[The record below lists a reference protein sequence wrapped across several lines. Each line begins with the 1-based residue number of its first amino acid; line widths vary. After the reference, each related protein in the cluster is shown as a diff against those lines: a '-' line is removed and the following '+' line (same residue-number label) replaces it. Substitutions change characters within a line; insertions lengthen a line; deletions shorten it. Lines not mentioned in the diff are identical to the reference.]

1 MESTGPLYEGNTMSV
16 SGTLVK
22 RDYEI
27 NSNNKGTVYILQ
39 LDTPVVKSLY
49 SDYLGYNGEAELI
62 SEMQIGFENQE
73 DEQRYLN
80 QDIMVTGSVM
90 FGTTGHHLTKALLMD
105 AYAFA

>member
-1 MESTGPLYEGNTMSV
+1 MSV

-49 SDYLGYNGEAELI
+49 SDYLGYNGQSLFLKCKLGLKIRRMNSDI
-62 SEMQIGFENQE
+62 SIRISWLRAASCL
-73 DEQRYLN
+73 EQ
-80 QDIMVTGSVM
+80 QVII
-90 FGTTGHHLTKALLMD
+90 
-105 AYAFA
+105 